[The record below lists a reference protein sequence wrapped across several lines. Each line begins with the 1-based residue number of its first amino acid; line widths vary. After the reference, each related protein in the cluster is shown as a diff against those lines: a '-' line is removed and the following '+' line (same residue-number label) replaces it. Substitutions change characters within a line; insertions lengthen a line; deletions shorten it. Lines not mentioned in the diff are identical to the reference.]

1 MDDKIKNFKQN
12 IQNFLDSDS
21 GYATA
26 TKVVFATIVLAGII
40 TVIAIAPNVFQVFGR
55 QKRSKRYSD
64 KQLKNAFYNLKKQKL
79 IEVIREKDDKIKIR
93 LTNKGKERIK
103 ELSIGTLTISQ
114 PKKWDKKWHMVIFD
128 IPNKFVKA
136 REALRKKLKELGF
149 YQLQKSVWV
158 YPYPCQDEILFIAE
172 IFKIQSFI
180 NILTVEECLHDY
192 KLRKFFE
199 I

>member
-12 IQNFLDSDS
+12 IQNFLDSGN

-26 TKVVFATIVLAGII
+26 TKVVFATIALAGII

-79 IEVIREKDDKIKIR
+79 IDVIQEKDDKIKIR
-93 LTNKGKERIK
+93 LTNKGKERLK
-103 ELSIGTLTISQ
+103 EFSIDTLTIPQ
-114 PKKWDKKWHMVIFD
+114 PKKWDKKWRMVIFD

-149 YQLQKSVWV
+149 YQLQKSVWA
-158 YPYPCQDEILFIAE
+158 YPYLCQDEILFIAE

>member
-26 TKVVFATIVLAGII
+26 TKVVFATIALAGII

-79 IEVIREKDDKIKIR
+79 IEVIQEKDNKIKIR

-103 ELSIGTLTISQ
+103 ELSIDTLAIPQ
-114 PKKWDKKWHMVIFD
+114 PQKWDKKWRMVIFD

-149 YQLQKSVWV
+149 YQLQKSVWA

>member
-1 MDDKIKNFKQN
+1 MNNKIKNFKQN

-26 TKVVFATIVLAGII
+26 TKVVFATIALAGII
-40 TVIAIAPNVFQVFGR
+40 TVIAIAPNVFHIFGR

-64 KQLKNAFYNLKKQKL
+64 RQLKNAFYNLKKQKL
-79 IEVIREKDDKIKIR
+79 IEVIQEKDDKIKIR
-93 LTNKGKERIK
+93 LTNKGKKRLK
-103 ELSIGTLTISQ
+103 EFSIDTLTIPQ
-114 PKKWDKKWHMVIFD
+114 PQKWDKKWRMVIFD

-149 YQLQKSVWV
+149 YQLQKSVWA
-158 YPYPCQDEILFIAE
+158 YPYPCQDEILFVAE

>member
-1 MDDKIKNFKQN
+1 MDNKIKNFRQN

-26 TKVVFATIVLAGII
+26 TKVVFATIALASII
-40 TVIAIAPNVFQVFGR
+40 TVIAIAPNIFQAFGR

-79 IEVIREKDDKIKIR
+79 IEVIKEKDDKIKIK
-93 LTNKGKERIK
+93 LTSKGKERIK
-103 ELSIGTLTISQ
+103 ELSIDTLTIPQ
-114 PKKWDKKWHMVIFD
+114 PKKWDKKWRMVIFD

-136 REALRKKLKELGF
+136 REALRKKIKEMGF
-149 YQLQKSVWV
+149 FQLQKSVWV

-172 IFKIQSFI
+172 IFKIQSFV
-180 NILTVEECLHDY
+180 NILTVEECLYDY

>member
-1 MDDKIKNFKQN
+1 MDDKIKNLKQN

-26 TKVVFATIVLAGII
+26 TKVVFATIALAGII
-40 TVIAIAPNVFQVFGR
+40 TVIAIAPNVFHIFGR

-64 KQLKNAFYNLKKQKL
+64 RQLKNAFYNLKKQKL
-79 IEVIREKDDKIKIR
+79 IEVIQEKDDKIKIR
-93 LTNKGKERIK
+93 LTNKGKKRLK
-103 ELSIGTLTISQ
+103 EFSIDTLTIPQ
-114 PKKWDKKWHMVIFD
+114 PQKWDKKWRMVIFD

-149 YQLQKSVWV
+149 YQLQKSVWA
-158 YPYPCQDEILFIAE
+158 YPYPCQDEILFVAE